1 MFPAT
6 IWLSVTWAYTWKG
19 IFVYC
24 LTCFID
30 NVLGTEFF
38 SHCSQVL
45 KVLKSSFELNR
56 RKNSFFFSTTY
67 LHEESILDFAIT
79 FLWES
84 CLHFEM
90 TYLQA
95 YRLSTDTAISPGNQ
109 ISSPHTRSL
118 STCTV
123 ITPNWIENR
132 VNIEVCFQIL
142 KDNRK
147 VFKSIRVLQP
157 LSQSFGAIL
166 RNRSYFSKFK
176 VSCTCHHYAG

>member
-1 MFPAT
+1 MF
-6 IWLSVTWAYTWKG
+6 SVLNFLLTVLRFWKHWKALLNWIG
-19 IFVYC
+19 VK
-24 LTCFID
+24 T
-30 NVLGTEFF
+30 VF
-38 SHCSQVL
+38 SSQL
-45 KVLKSSFELNR
+45 LIYMKNR
-56 RKNSFFFSTTY
+56 F
-67 LHEESILDFAIT
+67 LDFAIT